1 MSTAN
6 SSQSDTS
13 QLWGIYYTD
22 REYARKNGDPLRI
35 VVKATTKLAAE
46 NIAERLGFNGPWAHP
61 ITAEQAR
68 QVRAVAGIKNDQR
81 HTRPN
86 MGAPSTAELR
96 TAIQVLDKLGERLTA
111 HANHDVLELPEHQL
125 GNHHA
130 GKIETNAIE
139 QITRIKHVSDQLKS
153 WREELMQQRQPV
165 SHHV

>member
-22 REYARKNGDPLRI
+22 REYARENGDPLRT

-111 HANHDVLELPEHQL
+111 HASNAMLELPEHQID
-125 GNHHA
+125 NHYA
-130 GKIETNAIE
+130 GKIEANAIE
-139 QITRIKHVSDQLKS
+139 QTSRVKQVSAQLKS
-153 WREELMQQRQPV
+153 WREELMQQRQTV